1 MYVSGFRQYLYGLC
15 ECDWLSDVVKIRNAD
30 TVIQLWDILS

>member
-1 MYVSGFRQYLYGLC
+1 MYVSGFRQYLYG

-30 TVIQLWDILS
+30 TIIQLWDILS